1 MMDDLET
8 KADEV
13 ISQILSKPTLR
24 LTHAEGLPT
33 LEALKEAQ
41 RTGAKLQCN
50 TGYLPNDNV
59 VILTNAHDGKRL
71 AEIEITNRHEIGAN
85 FTGLYIVREVYENKT

>member
-1 MMDDLET
+1 MIDDLEA

-13 ISQILSKPTLR
+13 IRQIQSKPTLR

-33 LEALKEAQ
+33 VEALKEAQ

-50 TGYLPNDNV
+50 TDYLPNDNV

-71 AEIEITNRHEIGAN
+71 AEIEITNRHEFGAN
-85 FTGLYIVREVYENKT
+85 VIGQYQVREVYENKT